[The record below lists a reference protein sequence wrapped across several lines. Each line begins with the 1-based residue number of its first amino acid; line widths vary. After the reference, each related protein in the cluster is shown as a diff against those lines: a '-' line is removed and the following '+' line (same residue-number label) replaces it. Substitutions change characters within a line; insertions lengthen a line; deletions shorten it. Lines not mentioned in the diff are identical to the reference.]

1 MYILALIV
9 EIFVIR
15 LAIKL
20 VLQTFKP
27 KRKSK
32 LNRIHSEKPIPK
44 QTEINLEKA
53 IRQQEK
59 ANQQAEKARQK
70 KEQAHADIEFYQMQ
84 LDKTI
89 EMLSAADN
97 ELNEL
102 EKQIQIDRLMRSYDK
117 ASKREKQKT
126 QVENRIISLEN
137 KVHAIETK
145 LAKAYYI
152 TQAV

>member
-1 MYILALIV
+1 MYILALII
-9 EIFVIR
+9 EIVSIYC
-15 LAIKL
+15 AISYARQKHKAKL
-20 VLQTFKP
+20 
-27 KRKSK
+27 S
-32 LNRIHSEKPIPK
+32 RIHSEKPIPK
-44 QTEINLEKA
+44 QSQIDTEKVRKQHEKE
-53 IRQQEK
+53 I
-59 ANQQAEKARQK
+59 QQAEKARQK
-70 KEQAHADIEFYQMQ
+70 KEQAYADIEFYQTQ

-126 QVENRIISLEN
+126 QVENRIMSLEN